1 VLLKL
6 SILLLLV
13 VVDLV
18 MVMDGAA
25 EAVVLVDIEQAL
37 V

>member
-1 VLLKL
+1 
-6 SILLLLV
+6 LLLLV

-18 MVMDGAA
+18 MVMELTA
-25 EAVVLVDIEQAL
+25 AVVVLADIEQAL